1 MCVCVCVCVCV
12 CTKTQTIIYVSICI
26 CICNLHSG
34 LYMHNVHIY
43 IHRFHTGDIGVMD
56 PDGVLRIIDRK
67 KDLIKLLS
75 GALCVCVCVWVG
87 GHR

>member
-1 MCVCVCVCVCV
+1 
-12 CTKTQTIIYVSICI
+12 
-26 CICNLHSG
+26 
-34 LYMHNVHIY
+34 MHNVHIY

-75 GALCVCVCVWVG
+75 GALCVCVCVCVG